1 MDHVCYDMREN
12 RLSRK
17 DAIKL
22 VLELDGLCSEIYIKN
37 FCDYIDIDID
47 TFWTT
52 AEKFRGKMWNK
63 ENDQWKN
70 SVSEELRKQLDYED

>member
-17 DAIKL
+17 DAIEL
-22 VLELDGLCSEIYIKN
+22 VLELDGQCSEFYIKN

-47 TFWTT
+47 TFWNTV
-52 AEKFRGKMWNK
+52 EKFRGEMWNK
-63 ENDQWKN
+63 ENGEWKN
-70 SVSEELRKQLDYED
+70 SVSEELKKQLD